1 MKTEYETLSFE
12 QFDKHI
18 CIVKMAR
25 PEVLNAMNTKM
36 GLELRE
42 LWYGFYQQPEIA
54 RCIILTGE
62 GTKGFCAGGDLK
74 ERNNMTDEAW
84 RYQHAVYEQAVKA
97 MMDCPIPIIAAVN
110 GVAFGGGCELAL
122 NCDFIYAEEHARF
135 ALPEVKLGIMPG
147 AGGTQNMPRAVGVRR
162 AKEIVLKGAQFSS
175 ADAFS
180 WGMVN
185 KVCSAG
191 SLMTEVL
198 NAAKLISANAPMSVR
213 QAKKSL
219 TVATQVDLKTGYDF
233 EIEAYKRLVSMD
245 DRLEGI
251 NAFNEKRSPDFKG
264 Y

>member
-1 MKTEYETLSFE
+1 MKTKYETLSLE

-18 CIVKMAR
+18 LIVKMVK

-42 LWYGFYQQPEIA
+42 LWCEFYQEPEIA

-74 ERNNMTDEAW
+74 ERNDMKDEAW
-84 RYQHAVYEQAVKA
+84 RYQHAKGIKA
-97 MMDCPIPIIAAVN
+97 MLNCPIPIIAAVN
-110 GVAFGGGCELAL
+110 GVAFGGGWELAL
-122 NCDFIYAEEHARF
+122 NCDFIYAEEYSRC

-162 AKEIVLKGAQFSS
+162 AKEIVLTGAQFSS

-185 KVCSAG
+185 KVCPTG

-198 NAAKLISANAPMSVR
+198 NAAQLISTNAPMSVR
-213 QAKKSL
+213 KAKKSL
-219 TVATQVDLKTGYDF
+219 TMAAQVDVKGGYEF
-233 EIEAYKRLVSMD
+233 EIEAYNRLVPMN

-251 NAFNEKRSPDFKG
+251 NAFNEKRSTDFKG